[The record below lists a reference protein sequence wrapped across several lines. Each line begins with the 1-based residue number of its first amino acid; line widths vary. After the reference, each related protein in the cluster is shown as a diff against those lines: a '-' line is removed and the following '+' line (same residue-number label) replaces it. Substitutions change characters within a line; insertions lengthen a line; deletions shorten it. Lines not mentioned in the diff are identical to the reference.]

1 LSFSILGRHIR
12 VACADESIARVVLA
26 NYEAA
31 LAPPGDAAPAPLDY
45 AIAGGAEHGTFVLLR
60 DGRPAI
66 AATDI
71 GDLLFCLEKDI
82 TVALQEART
91 DLLFL
96 HAAALA
102 HRGMAY
108 LLAGD
113 SGSGKSST
121 AWGLLHH
128 GFGYLSD
135 ELAPVDLRSS
145 TVLAYPHALCL
156 KRPPPSDY
164 PLPAND
170 VLDLGRTLHVPVR
183 LLPGAALSGPCAI
196 AGVLFVHYA
205 AQRRSARLRP
215 IGAAEA
221 AARLYTVTLNAL
233 AHPSRGLDAVQLIA
247 ERVPCLHLEAADLAG
262 TCDVVRR
269 WVLDQP
275 ERAVP

>member
-1 LSFSILGRHIR
+1 VR
-12 VACADESIARVVLA
+12 
-26 NYEAA
+26 
-31 LAPPGDAAPAPLDY
+31 PGDFAAPHLRY
-45 AIAGGAEHGTFVLLR
+45 AVTAGAEQGTFVLLR

-66 AATDI
+66 AATDV
-71 GDLLFCLEKDI
+71 GDLLFRLEKDI

-91 DLLFL
+91 ELLFL
-96 HAAALA
+96 HAAALG
-102 HRGMAY
+102 HGGLAY

-113 SGSGKSST
+113 SGQGKSST

-135 ELAPVDLRSS
+135 ELAPVDLRSA

-156 KRPPPSDY
+156 KQPPPPGY

-183 LLPGAALSGPCAI
+183 LLPGGALSGPCAI
-196 AGVLFVHYA
+196 GGVLFVHYA
-205 AQRRSARLRP
+205 AERRGARLRP

-233 AHPSRGLDAVQLIA
+233 AHSSRGLDAVQHIA
-247 ERVPCLHLEAADLAG
+247 ERVPCLYLEAADLAG
-262 TCDVVRR
+262 TCDVVKQ